1 MLVRLHN
8 FAATTLHRNSINSQS
23 VRTLQPRSKPMLP
36 PISPGIQQR
45 KKEERKKNKNKNKH
59 KLVGSK
65 MTNCNCN
72 HLFRP
77 YIIFQKE
84 HTRIPCV
91 RYLIYS
97 TFTTKPT
104 NFFVNV
110 AVHFHPWFKR
120 YFLCF
125 GVWYFMTIMSF
136 KQRKILF
143 KRRIKFNH
151 NMSTDRH

>member
-45 KKEERKKNKNKNKH
+45 KKEERKNKQKK
-59 KLVGSK
+59 KDILVGSK
-65 MTNCNCN
+65 ITNCNCN

-84 HTRIPCV
+84 HTESHMYDTYFTLLLPRNQPI
-91 RYLIYS
+91 LLS
-97 TFTTKPT
+97 TLRFI
-104 NFFVNV
+104 FILGLNV
-110 AVHFHPWFKR
+110 I
-120 YFLCF
+120 FLCF
-125 GVWYFMTIMSF
+125 GVWYCMTIMSS
-136 KQRKILF
+136 KLGK
-143 KRRIKFNH
+143 
-151 NMSTDRH
+151 

>member
-1 MLVRLHN
+1 
-8 FAATTLHRNSINSQS
+8 
-23 VRTLQPRSKPMLP
+23 MLP

-45 KKEERKKNKNKNKH
+45 KKEERKKKNKNKNKE

-77 YIIFQKE
+77 YIIFQRE
-84 HTRIPCV
+84 HTRITCV

-104 NFFVNV
+104 NFFVYV
-110 AVHFHPWFKR
+110 AVHFYPWFKC
-120 YFLCF
+120 YFPLF
-125 GVWYFMTIMSF
+125 WGMVLYDHNEFET
-136 KQRKILF
+136 KENKI

>member
-1 MLVRLHN
+1 
-8 FAATTLHRNSINSQS
+8 
-23 VRTLQPRSKPMLP
+23 MLP

-45 KKEERKKNKNKNKH
+45 EKEERNKKNKD

-65 MTNCNCN
+65 MTNCNSN

-104 NFFVNV
+104 SSFVNV
-110 AVHFHPWFKR
+110 AVHFYPWFKC
-120 YFLCF
+120 YFSLF
-125 GVWYFMTIMSF
+125 WGMVLYDNNEFET
-136 KQRKILF
+136 KENKI
-143 KRRIKFNH
+143 
-151 NMSTDRH
+151 